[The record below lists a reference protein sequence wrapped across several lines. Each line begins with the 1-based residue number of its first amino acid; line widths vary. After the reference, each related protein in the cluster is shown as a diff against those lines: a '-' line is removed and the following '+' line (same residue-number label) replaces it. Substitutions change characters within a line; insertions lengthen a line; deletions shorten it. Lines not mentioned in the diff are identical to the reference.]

1 MSNNAQAGHAVT
13 SGVAGVI
20 HKHRAQE
27 ENNLQA
33 GHATIRATISIT
45 RKATG
50 KVETYEIIG
59 TEVPQQQSKED

>member
-13 SGVAGVI
+13 AGTAAVI
-20 HKHRAQE
+20 HKHRAQG

-33 GHATIRATISIT
+33 GNATIRATVHIT

-50 KVETYEIIG
+50 KTETYEIIG
-59 TEVPQQQSKED
+59 TDVPQQSKED